1 MVYHRKTQFGSG
13 GGGSGL
19 PIGGT
24 TDQVLAKN
32 SNTDYDAS
40 WKDAHYVPAG
50 GTTNQVLTKNSNT
63 NYDLIWTTPT
73 GSGSLG
79 PFTDHAVVIADSTS
93 TITSLSSLGTTT
105 TLLHGNDSGDPS
117 WGAVDL
123 ANDVTGNLAVT
134 HLNNGTNASISTYWR
149 GDETWATIPGGAGGS
164 VNPNLA
170 HNSNFLYW
178 NSPVHYSVIF
188 GTYSEHCYRWYGLY
202 GGEEG
207 AFETA
212 LSPPELQVIR
222 NTSTATDTPLLLQI
236 FDYDDSIKF
245 AGKDVTISAE
255 IYVSDPTRL
264 NTFEFLILTGEGVN
278 ETFDT
283 HNTTGWTNE
292 NLDYSGNLASSITG
306 SYQIISYSTT
316 ITASAL
322 QVAIGFIVNWS
333 SYSDSVP
340 DTLYI
345 KGIYFVE
352 GTNAREMDTKSVA
365 VVQHECCRYK
375 RVADLY
381 LRDSYE
387 SHLIDMRDIPTITVG
402 VTCTTTGT
410 TKDTLIIKTNSSSDN
425 GVHTVTL
432 DCELI

>member
-24 TDQVLAKN
+24 TDQVLAKD
-32 SNTDYDAS
+32 SNIDYDVS

-50 GTTNQVLTKNSNT
+50 GTINQVLTKNSNL

-79 PFTDHAVVIADSTS
+79 PFTDHAVIVADSTS
-93 TITSLSSLGTTT
+93 TITSLASLGTTT
-105 TLLHGNDSGDPS
+105 TLLHGNASGDPS

-123 ANDVTGNLAVT
+123 GNDVTGNLAVT

-149 GDETWATIPGGAGGS
+149 GDGTWATMPGGNG
-164 VNPNLA
+164 NPNLA

-178 NSPVHYSVIF
+178 DSTVHSSVVF
-188 GTYSEHCYRWYGLY
+188 GHYTEHCYRWYGY
-202 GGEEG
+202 VQDDSGV
-207 AFETA
+207 FETA
-212 LSPPELQVIR
+212 INFPPEMQIIR
-222 NTSTATDTPLLLQI
+222 TDPTYTGTPLLLQI

-245 AGKDVTISAE
+245 VGKDVTISAE
-255 IYVSDPTRL
+255 VYVSDPTRL
-264 NTFEFLILTGEGVN
+264 NTFKFLILTGEGTN
-278 ETFDT
+278 ETFTT
-283 HNTTGWTNE
+283 HIAGGWTGE
-292 NLDYSGNLASSITG
+292 VLDYSSNLASSMTG
-306 SYQIISYSTT
+306 SYQVLSYSTT
-316 ITASAL
+316 IPTPYMQQL
-322 QVAIGFIVNWS
+322 AIGIIADWDYYNDAV
-333 SYSDSVP
+333 V

-345 KGIYFVE
+345 KGIYLVE
-352 GTNAREMDTKSVA
+352 GTIAREMDTKSMSI
-365 VVQHECCRYK
+365 VQHECCRYK

-387 SHLIDMRDIPTITVG
+387 SHLIDMRDIPTVTVG
-402 VTCTTTGT
+402 VTCTTTPT
-410 TKDTLIIKTNSSSDN
+410 TKDTLIIETNSSSDN